1 MLSYQQWDKVKQW
14 VSIYFGLDTLSQCTT
29 KIIVDYVHLTK
40 TELNIWIPFHLIFH
54 TVLSALRLLCD
65 TVAL

>member
-14 VSIYFGLDTLSQCTT
+14 VSIYFGLDTALSQCTT

-40 TELNIWIPFHLIFH
+40 TELNI
-54 TVLSALRLLCD
+54 
-65 TVAL
+65 